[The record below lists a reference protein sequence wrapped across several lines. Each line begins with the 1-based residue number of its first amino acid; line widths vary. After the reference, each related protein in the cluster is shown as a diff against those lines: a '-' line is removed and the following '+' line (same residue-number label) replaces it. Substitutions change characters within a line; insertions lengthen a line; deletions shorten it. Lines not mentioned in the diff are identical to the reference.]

1 MNLFKRV
8 SLALNSP
15 TTLVFFGLL
24 LFGLAMRIW
33 GVWFGLPH
41 LFHNDEGFEVIR
53 ALQLGSGEFDFD
65 RIAKGGYFYLL
76 FVEYGFLFVALKL
89 SGVINS
95 ANDFALYF
103 ISDPSAFYLIGR
115 ITTAVIGVVN
125 VYLVYRIG
133 RLFYSPLAGVI
144 AAAFLSVNVL
154 HVGLS
159 HYVTVDVPMTCLA
172 TGALLF
178 AIKLSHDGKP
188 WDYRWAA
195 ILAAMAT
202 ATKIPAVLL
211 VIPLAIAHWL
221 YFRSIGKSAGQAL
234 LSGSFWQAA
243 ALFVFTYVLLS
254 PGILFNFGDLFAGM
268 FGNFTTGEGLEAADD
283 VAAMDAPNFFVFYFE
298 NILSGMT
305 LPVFAVCM
313 AGALF
318 GLWKRSNADIILLS
332 FAIIIYVVVSSS
344 ADTHLYY
351 PRYILPMM
359 PVMVLMG
366 GRLLAEMPADFSP
379 QRGAMISTVLTAAL
393 CILPVRVI
401 SAENHL
407 MSQPDTRVLAK
418 EWIHENIPPGSSIFI
433 EGPRTRV
440 SPATV
445 PLENSAKKIQES
457 IDYFLENEP
466 GKARYFQMK
475 LKVLSGITYDLELV
489 QSFDLQDI
497 EHYRSIGVE
506 YLVLRPDSYVGSR
519 LRSQWA
525 DFVDEVRKDQDITM
539 IRRFEPDDKETPGPV
554 IEIYRI
560 D

>member
-1 MNLFKRV
+1 LFKRV
-8 SLALNSP
+8 NLALNSP
-15 TTLVFFGLL
+15 TTLVFIGLL

-283 VAAMDAPNFFVFYFE
+283 VAAMDTPNFFVFYFE
-298 NILSGMT
+298 NLLSGMT

-366 GRLLAEMPADFSP
+366 GRLLAKIPADISP

-457 IDYFLENEP
+457 IDYFLANEP